1 MEESL
6 EMKYNHLNPETNEI
20 IGKSL
25 GDKLTWVAN
34 NHFVYYPK
42 ATLIIDYLDRI
53 YNEMIR
59 RKGDFPSD
67 VRGLTIVGD
76 SGTGKTSIIQEFIK
90 LHNETTDPL
99 NPFNHKIGVAV
110 LESGI
115 TGLRGLYSSILQA
128 FGSEFG
134 SMELIRRRRIRVQ
147 NLEVFLLDYL
157 RRGRLKMLFIDEFQH
172 ASRLR
177 ERTDVIDQLKRTM
190 LVSQVAFI
198 PVGIQ
203 QGVKD
208 VVEQDRQL
216 ARRCPI
222 KPFSQLDYWTYNDD
236 FRIFLQEYEKFL
248 PFPESSNLGS
258 KDLSQAIFDKVR
270 YEHPTQKVDCTA
282 LAELTY
288 FIKDIAAR
296 TLEAGE
302 DYITADI
309 IRRTV
314 A

>member
-1 MEESL
+1 
-6 EMKYNHLNPETNEI
+6 MKYSHLNLKTNEVMNA
-20 IGKSL
+20 SL

-42 ATLIIDYLDRI
+42 ATLIIEYLDRI

-76 SGTGKTSIIQEFIK
+76 SGTGKTSIIQEFIR
-90 LHNETTDPL
+90 LHNETNDL
-99 NPFNHKIGVAV
+99 MNPFNHKIGIAV

-128 FGSEFG
+128 FGSEYG
-134 SMELIRRRRIRVQ
+134 NMKLVKQWRVRVHD
-147 NLEVFLLDYL
+147 LETVLLDYL

-172 ASRLR
+172 TSRLR

-222 KPFSQLDYWTYNDD
+222 KSFSQLDYWTYNED
-236 FRIFLQEYEKFL
+236 FRIFLREYEKFL
-248 PFPESSNLGS
+248 PFPESSDLSS
-258 KDLSQAIFDKVR
+258 KDLSKLIFGKEK
-270 YEHPTQKVDCTA
+270 YEHPTQGIDCTA

-288 FIKDIAAR
+288 FLKDVAAR
-296 TLEAGE
+296 ALEMGE
-302 DYITADI
+302 DYITTNR